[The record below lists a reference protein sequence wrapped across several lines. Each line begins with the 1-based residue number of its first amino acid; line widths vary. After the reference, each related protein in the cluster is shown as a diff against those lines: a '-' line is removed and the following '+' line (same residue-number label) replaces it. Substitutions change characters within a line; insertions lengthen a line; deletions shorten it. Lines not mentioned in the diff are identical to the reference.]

1 MLISFF
7 RYLKGYVRIRL
18 QGYSPE
24 RFLNLCR
31 ARDIEI
37 WDLKSCGLTY
47 EMNLGLRD
55 FRKLKPLRK
64 KARAHVVILERHG
77 LPFFLYRNRN
87 RKMFPAGIL
96 LCIAAGLPHVILYI
110 PAGCWLLKRI
120 CAMPAG
126 GEWRGRQWRDGKGMF
141 YRYLLVWL
149 AGAVVFLAG
158 AFLESYVNP
167 LFLKTAL
174 AVI

>member
-55 FRKLKPLRK
+55 FRKLKPLRR

-77 LPFFLYRNRN
+77 LPFFLYRNQN
-87 RKMFPAGIL
+87 RKMFPGGNPA
-96 LCIAAGLPHVILYI
+96 LCGLPVCHVPVYLEHSYRRKLF
-110 PAGCWLLKRI
+110 PDYGCDSGLS
-120 CAMPAG
+120 G
-126 GEWRGRQWRDGKGMF
+126 
-141 YRYLLVWL
+141 V
-149 AGAVVFLAG
+149 
-158 AFLESYVNP
+158 
-167 LFLKTAL
+167 
-174 AVI
+174 